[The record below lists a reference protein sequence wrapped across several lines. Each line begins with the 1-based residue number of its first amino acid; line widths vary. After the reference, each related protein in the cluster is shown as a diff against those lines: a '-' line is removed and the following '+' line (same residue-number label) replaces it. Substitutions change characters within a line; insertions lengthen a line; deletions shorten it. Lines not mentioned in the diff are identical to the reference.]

1 MFRERIVP
9 RAVLYFTGEALEE
22 DSEFDEE
29 ESGDEDDDED
39 GKFRR
44 FRGGGFFLICAVKI
58 SGPYLFIPCKI
69 CVKMFLFYKLKKGF
83 LHSVDIPNAFG
94 GVKTLM
100 FLENL
105 FDEY

>member
-39 GKFRR
+39 GKVRR
-44 FRGGGFFLICAVKI
+44 FRGGG
-58 SGPYLFIPCKI
+58 SSLFVP
-69 CVKMFLFYKLKKGF
+69 
-83 LHSVDIPNAFG
+83 
-94 GVKTLM
+94 
-100 FLENL
+100 
-105 FDEY
+105 

>member
-44 FRGGGFFLICAVKI
+44 FRGGVL
-58 SGPYLFIPCKI
+58 PYLCR
-69 CVKMFLFYKLKKGF
+69 
-83 LHSVDIPNAFG
+83 
-94 GVKTLM
+94 
-100 FLENL
+100 ENL
-105 FDEY
+105 WPLFIYPLQNLCQYVSFLQIKKRFLAFSRYP

>member
-1 MFRERIVP
+1 MLRERIVP

-44 FRGGGFFLICAVKI
+44 FICAVKI
-58 SGPYLFIPCKI
+58 SGPYLFPCNISEVSK
-69 CVKMFLFYKLKKGF
+69 CFFFTNKKWFL
-83 LHSVDIPNAFG
+83 AFSRWG
-94 GVKTLM
+94 I
-100 FLENL
+100 
-105 FDEY
+105 Y

>member
-1 MFRERIVP
+1 MLRERIVP

-44 FRGGGFFLICAVKI
+44 FGGG
-58 SGPYLFIPCKI
+58 SSLFVP
-69 CVKMFLFYKLKKGF
+69 
-83 LHSVDIPNAFG
+83 
-94 GVKTLM
+94 
-100 FLENL
+100 
-105 FDEY
+105 

>member
-44 FRGGGFFLICAVKI
+44 FRGGGVL
-58 SGPYLFIPCKI
+58 PYLCRGNLWPLFIYP
-69 CVKMFLFYKLKKGF
+69 LQ
-83 LHSVDIPNAFG
+83 N
-94 GVKTLM
+94 
-100 FLENL
+100 
-105 FDEY
+105 

>member
-1 MFRERIVP
+1 MRKIQSLTRRNLATRMMTKMASF
-9 RAVLYFTGEALEE
+9 E
-22 DSEFDEE
+22 DS
-29 ESGDEDDDED
+29 
-39 GKFRR
+39 
-44 FRGGGFFLICAVKI
+44 GGGFFLICAVKI

-69 CVKMFLFYKLKKGF
+69 SVKMFLFYKLKKGF
-83 LHSVDIPNAFG
+83 LHSVDTPNAFG